1 MNQSTH
7 SSSAFLLSLTLVA
20 GTFSNTAQALTTQR
34 PENIAEPTFREMV
47 RNLFPDD
54 ESDDPPTT
62 SRFRGLL
69 RRIFPEDESEDPP
82 TTSRGDLCL
91 LAPTR
96 LGPATAI
103 WHQRPVFIWQG
114 TIGKIEVQDT
124 VTEAVLWRYQPTAEE
139 THVRYGGEPLQSG
152 RTYQWQIYTTADSES
167 AIVFPSFRLLPAA
180 NRALLDNGLSIA
192 EQDALAVNGGRELAR
207 AQYFV
212 DRQLPLDALQEIF
225 LVDEPEAEFIEA
237 RQELIDS
244 MCQ

>member
-1 MNQSTH
+1 MNKSTH
-7 SSSAFLLSLTLVA
+7 SSSAFLLSLTLLV
-20 GTFSNTAQALTTQR
+20 GTFSNTAQALTLQR
-34 PENIAEPTFREMV
+34 PENVTTPSFSEMV

-54 ESDDPPTT
+54 ESDDPSTT

-69 RRIFPEDESEDPP
+69 RRIFPDDESEDPP

-114 TIGKIEVQDT
+114 NIGRLEIQDT
-124 VTEAVLWRYQPTAEE
+124 VTDEVLWRYQPTTEE
-139 THVRYGGEPLQSG
+139 TYVRYGGEPLQSG
-152 RTYQWQIYTTADSES
+152 RTYQWQIYITAESES
-167 AIVFPSFRLLPAA
+167 AIVFPSFRLLSAA
-180 NRALLDNGLSIA
+180 NRTLLNNGLSIA
-192 EQDALAVNGGRELAR
+192 DQDAPAVNGGRELAR

-212 DRQLPLDALQEIF
+212 DRQLPLDALHEIF